1 MDTKAL
7 RQLIREQRRSLSI
20 SQRDQA
26 SFLLCERIASS
37 RVFQRSKK
45 IAFYLPNDGEI
56 DLTLLIEH
64 AWQQQKQCYLP
75 VLSKP
80 ISQGLW
86 FVPYTAESKLR
97 NNRFLIPEP
106 VNPNSA
112 RLCKTMT
119 LDLILM
125 PLVAFDPSGNR
136 LGMGGGFYDRSLAFL
151 SQRKFWK
158 KPVLMGTA
166 YEFQKQKK
174 IAAANWDIPMNS
186 IVTEENHYSTKI

>member
-7 RQLIREQRRSLSI
+7 RQLLREQRRSLSFT
-20 SQRDQA
+20 QRQQA

-64 AWQQQKQCYLP
+64 AWQQQKLCYLP

-86 FVPYTAESKLR
+86 FAPYTTESKLR

-106 VNPNSA
+106 VTPHSA
-112 RLCKTMT
+112 RLFKTMR

-125 PLVAFDPSGNR
+125 PLVAFDALGNR

-151 SQRKFWK
+151 SHRHFWK

-174 IAAANWDIPMNS
+174 LAAANWDIPLNS
-186 IVTEENHYSTKI
+186 IITEKNLYSVKN